1 MTYTVSIAPFVKT
14 SFVKTTTT
22 IERVMNVKGPD
33 LVNMSVVPLTDRMDG
48 KVTVIDLVIGAP
60 FHDHFASSL
69 SKKGVLELAAML
81 IEIADAMENQ

>member
-1 MTYTVSIAPFVKT
+1 MTYTPKA

-22 IERVMNVKGPD
+22 VERVMNAKGPD

-48 KVTVIDLVIGAP
+48 KVTAIDLVIGAQ
-60 FHDHFASSL
+60 FGARFASSL
-69 SKKGVLELAAML
+69 SKKGLLQLAAML

>member
-1 MTYTVSIAPFVKT
+1 MTYTPKA

-22 IERVMNVKGPD
+22 VERVMNAKGPD

-48 KVTVIDLVIGAP
+48 KVNAIDLVIGAQ
-60 FHDHFASSL
+60 FGARFASSL
-69 SKKGVLELAAML
+69 SKKGLLQLAAML